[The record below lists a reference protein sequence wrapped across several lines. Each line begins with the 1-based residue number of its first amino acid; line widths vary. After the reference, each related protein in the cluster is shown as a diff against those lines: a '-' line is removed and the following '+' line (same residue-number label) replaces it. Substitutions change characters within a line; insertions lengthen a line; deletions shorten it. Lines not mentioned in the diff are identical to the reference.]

1 MARPRKFDEERAV
14 DAAMH
19 AFRAAGYEATSTQDL
34 CEATGLG
41 RSSIYNTFKS
51 KHDLFERALDRYM
64 GERNGELFALM
75 ESDLPVREKIRTH
88 LERVVEEECGEQD
101 DRQGCLVVNT
111 AVEVAA
117 RDQQVAGELA
127 RDYRVRLEVDPRRD
141 RVRAAGRRHRPGQG
155 RHRPRA
161 PRHRGCRRPA
171 RLGALRGRPDRAA
184 RGRGGWSGGLG
195 GAGRRAMRPAFF
207 LPSFWTDQYITPGGC
222 ARAVSENRSRSRTT

>member
-1 MARPRKFDEERAV
+1 MPRPRKFDEERAV

-88 LERVVEEECGEQD
+88 LERVVEEECGDQD
-101 DRQGCLVVNT
+101 DRRGCLVVNT

-127 RDYRVRLEVDPRRD
+127 RDYRLRLEVI
-141 RVRAAGRRHRPGQG
+141 RAALASGQRDGDIAADKDVSALAHLVIAAVGGLRVSARCGAGRT
-155 RHRPRA
+155 
-161 PRHRGCRRPA
+161 
-171 RLGALRGRPDRAA
+171 ALRGVVEGVMAA
-184 RGRGGWSGGLG
+184 L
-195 GAGRRAMRPAFF
+195 
-207 LPSFWTDQYITPGGC
+207 
-222 ARAVSENRSRSRTT
+222 